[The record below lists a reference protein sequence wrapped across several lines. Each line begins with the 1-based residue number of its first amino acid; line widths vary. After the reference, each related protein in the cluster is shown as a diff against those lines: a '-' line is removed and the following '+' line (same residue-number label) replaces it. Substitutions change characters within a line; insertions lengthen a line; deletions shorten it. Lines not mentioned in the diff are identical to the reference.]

1 MATLEQLPADQ
12 RAVLSLLLSQQKS
25 YAQIAESL
33 ELSES
38 DVSERA
44 YRALDELARPE
55 KSPSARRRS
64 ELGDYLL
71 GQQSNEA
78 AAKTQQSLGR
88 SPNDRAW
95 LRAAAAPLSAL
106 PAVRLPV
113 IPGAD
118 AAPDAALLV
127 TADATPPPR
136 TVGGLRSGVIV
147 ITLAALAIAVIA
159 GVLIGRASG
168 GDGSGANTTT
178 ATTATTATN
187 ASATAT
193 PIAQAALKAPV
204 GAPAPKA
211 VGVAE
216 ISQQA
221 GNRVLSVVAK
231 AMPAAPSGSQYGVW
245 LTADAK
251 PAVWLGYF
259 QAIAKS
265 GGGIALQGTLNG
277 DPKLYSGVLVSLES
291 DKGTPTS
298 PAKSYLVG
306 PLRFSAAK

>member
-1 MATLEQLPADQ
+1 MATLEQLPADR

-44 YRALDELARPE
+44 YCALDELARPE

-71 GQQSNEA
+71 GQQSKEA

-95 LRAAAAPLSAL
+95 LRAAAAPLAAL
-106 PAVRLPV
+106 PAARLPV

-118 AAPDAALLV
+118 VAPDGALLV
-127 TADATPPPR
+127 TDDATPPPR

-147 ITLAALAIAVIA
+147 IALAALAVAVIA

-168 GDGSGANTTT
+168 GDGSGTNTT
-178 ATTATTATN
+178 AATTATN

-193 PIAQAALKAPV
+193 PVAQAALKPPA

-211 VGVAE
+211 EGIAE

-221 GNRVLSVVAK
+221 DSRVLSVVAK

-306 PLRFSAAK
+306 PLRFSAAN

>member
-33 ELSES
+33 ELSEA

-95 LRAAAAPLSAL
+95 LRAAAAPLAAL

-118 AAPDAALLV
+118 AAPDGALLV
-127 TADATPPPR
+127 TGDATPPPR

-147 ITLAALAIAVIA
+147 IALAALAVAVTA

-168 GDGSGANTTT
+168 GDGSGANTT
-178 ATTATTATN
+178 AATTATN
-187 ASATAT
+187 VSTTAT
-193 PIAQAALKAPV
+193 PIARAALKAPA
-204 GAPAPKA
+204 GAAAPKA

-221 GNRVLSVVAK
+221 DSRVLSVVAK

-277 DPKLYSGVLVSLES
+277 DPNLYSGVLVSLES

-298 PAKSYLVG
+298 PGKSYLVG
-306 PLRFSAAK
+306 PLRFSAAS

>member
-44 YRALDELARPE
+44 YCALDELARPE
-55 KSPSARRRS
+55 KSPSAGRRS

-71 GQQSNEA
+71 GQQSKEA

-95 LRAAAAPLSAL
+95 LRAAAAPLAAL

-118 AAPDAALLV
+118 AAPDGALLV
-127 TADATPPPR
+127 TDDATPPPR

-147 ITLAALAIAVIA
+147 IALAALAVAVIA

-168 GDGSGANTTT
+168 GDGSGTNTTT
-178 ATTATTATN
+178 AVTTATN

-193 PIAQAALKAPV
+193 PIAQAALKPPA

-211 VGVAE
+211 EGIAE

-221 GNRVLSVVAK
+221 GSRVLSVVAK

>member
-44 YRALDELARPE
+44 YRALDELAGPE

-71 GQQSNEA
+71 GQQSKEA

-95 LRAAAAPLSAL
+95 LRAAAAPLAAL

-118 AAPDAALLV
+118 AAPDGALLV

-147 ITLAALAIAVIA
+147 IALAALALAVIA

-168 GDGSGANTTT
+168 GDGSGTNTTT
-178 ATTATTATN
+178 AATTATN

-211 VGVAE
+211 EGVAE

-221 GNRVLSVVAK
+221 GSRVLSVVAK
-231 AMPAAPSGSQYGVW
+231 GMPAAPPGSQYGVW
-245 LTADAK
+245 LIADAK

>member
-33 ELSES
+33 ELTES

-44 YRALDELARPE
+44 YRALDELAQPE

-71 GQQSNEA
+71 GQQGKEA

-95 LRAAAAPLSAL
+95 LRAAAAPLAAL

-118 AAPDAALLV
+118 AAPDGALLV
-127 TADATPPPR
+127 TDDATPPPPR

-147 ITLAALAIAVIA
+147 IALAALAVAVIA

-168 GDGSGANTTT
+168 GDRSGANT
-178 ATTATTATN
+178 TTATTATN

-193 PIAQAALKAPV
+193 PIAQAALKPPV

-211 VGVAE
+211 LGVAK

-221 GNRVLSVVAK
+221 GSRFLEVLAIP
-231 AMPAAPSGSQYGVW
+231 MPPAPPGSQYGVW

-265 GGGIALQGTLNG
+265 GGGIGLQGPLTG
-277 DPKLYSGVLVSLES
+277 DPKLYDGVLISLES
-291 DKGTPTS
+291 TAGTPTS
-298 PAKSYLVG
+298 PAKTYLVG
-306 PLRFSAAK
+306 PLRFSAAN

>member
-44 YRALDELARPE
+44 YCALDELARPE

-71 GQQSNEA
+71 GQQSKEA

-118 AAPDAALLV
+118 AAPDGALLV
-127 TADATPPPR
+127 SADATPPPR

-147 ITLAALAIAVIA
+147 IALAALAVAVIA

-168 GDGSGANTTT
+168 GDGSGTNTT
-178 ATTATTATN
+178 AAVTTATN

-193 PIAQAALKAPV
+193 PVAQAALKPPA

-211 VGVAE
+211 EGIAE

-221 GNRVLSVVAK
+221 GSRVLSVVAK

>member
-1 MATLEQLPADQ
+1 MATLEQLPADR

-44 YRALDELARPE
+44 YRALDELAGPE

-95 LRAAAAPLSAL
+95 LRAAAAPLAAL

-118 AAPDAALLV
+118 AAPDGALLV
-127 TADATPPPR
+127 TDDATPPPR

-147 ITLAALAIAVIA
+147 IALAALAVAVIA

-168 GDGSGANTTT
+168 GDGSGTNTT
-178 ATTATTATN
+178 AATTATN

-204 GAPAPKA
+204 GSPAPKA
-211 VGVAE
+211 EGVAE

-221 GNRVLSVVAK
+221 GSRVLSVVAK
-231 AMPAAPSGSQYGVW
+231 AMPAAPPGSQYGVW

>member
-1 MATLEQLPADQ
+1 MATLEQLPADR

-33 ELSES
+33 QLSES

-44 YRALDELARPE
+44 YRALDELAQPA

-71 GQQSNEA
+71 GQQGKEA

-95 LRAAAAPLSAL
+95 LRAAAAPLAAL

-118 AAPDAALLV
+118 AAPDGAPLV
-127 TADATPPPR
+127 TDDATPPPR

-147 ITLAALAIAVIA
+147 IALAALAVAVIA

-168 GDGSGANTTT
+168 GDGSGTNTT
-178 ATTATTATN
+178 AATTATN

-211 VGVAE
+211 YGVAE

-221 GNRVLSVVAK
+221 GSRYLKVA
-231 AMPAAPSGSQYGVW
+231 ALRMPPAPSGSQYGVW

-265 GGGIALQGTLNG
+265 GGGIGLQGPLTG
-277 DPKLYSGVLVSLES
+277 DPKLYDGVLISLES
-291 DKGTPTS
+291 TAGTPTN

-306 PLRFSAAK
+306 PLRFSAAN

>member
-1 MATLEQLPADQ
+1 MATLEQLPADR

-33 ELSES
+33 QLSES

-44 YRALDELARPE
+44 YRALDELAQPE

-95 LRAAAAPLSAL
+95 LRAAAAPLAAL

-118 AAPDAALLV
+118 AAPDGAPLV
-127 TADATPPPR
+127 TDDATPPPR

-147 ITLAALAIAVIA
+147 IALAALAVAVIA

-168 GDGSGANTTT
+168 GDGSGTNTT
-178 ATTATTATN
+178 TTATTATN

-193 PIAQAALKAPV
+193 PIAQAALKPPV

-211 VGVAE
+211 LGVAK

-221 GNRVLSVVAK
+221 GSRFLEVLAIP
-231 AMPAAPSGSQYGVW
+231 MPPAPPGSQYGVW

-265 GGGIALQGTLNG
+265 GGGIGLQGPLTG
-277 DPKLYSGVLVSLES
+277 DPKLYDGVLISLES
-291 DKGTPTS
+291 TAGTPTS

>member
-1 MATLEQLPADQ
+1 MATLEQLSADR

-33 ELSES
+33 QLSES

-44 YRALDELARPE
+44 YRALDELAQPE

-71 GQQSNEA
+71 GQQGKEA

-95 LRAAAAPLSAL
+95 LRAAAAPLAAL

-118 AAPDAALLV
+118 AAPDGALLV
-127 TADATPPPR
+127 TDDATPPPPR

-147 ITLAALAIAVIA
+147 IALAALAVAVIA

-168 GDGSGANTTT
+168 GDGSGTNTTT
-178 ATTATTATN
+178 AATTATN

-204 GAPAPKA
+204 GSPAPKA
-211 VGVAE
+211 EGVAE

-221 GNRVLSVVAK
+221 GSRVLSVVAK
-231 AMPAAPSGSQYGVW
+231 AMPAAPPGSQYGVW

-277 DPKLYSGVLVSLES
+277 DPKLYSGVLISLES

>member
-33 ELSES
+33 ELTEP

-71 GQQSNEA
+71 GQQSKEA

-95 LRAAAAPLSAL
+95 LRAAAAPLAAL

-118 AAPDAALLV
+118 AAPDGALLV

-147 ITLAALAIAVIA
+147 IALAALAVAVIA

-168 GDGSGANTTT
+168 GDRSGANTTT
-178 ATTATTATN
+178 ATTAAN
-187 ASATAT
+187 PSATAT

-221 GNRVLSVVAK
+221 GSRVLSVVAK

-306 PLRFSAAK
+306 PLRFSPAK

>member
-44 YRALDELARPE
+44 YCALDELARPE
-55 KSPSARRRS
+55 KSPSAGRRS

-71 GQQSNEA
+71 GQQNKEA

-118 AAPDAALLV
+118 AAPDGALLV
-127 TADATPPPR
+127 SADATPPPR

-147 ITLAALAIAVIA
+147 IALAALAVAVIA

-168 GDGSGANTTT
+168 GDGSGTNTT
-178 ATTATTATN
+178 AAVTTATN

-193 PIAQAALKAPV
+193 PVAQAALKPPA

-211 VGVAE
+211 EGIAE

-221 GNRVLSVVAK
+221 GSRVLSVVAK

>member
-1 MATLEQLPADQ
+1 MATLEQLPADR

-44 YRALDELARPE
+44 YCALDELARPE
-55 KSPSARRRS
+55 KSPSAHRRS

-95 LRAAAAPLSAL
+95 LRAAAAPLAAL

-118 AAPDAALLV
+118 AAPDGALLV
-127 TADATPPPR
+127 SADATPPPR
-136 TVGGLRSGVIV
+136 TVGVLRSGVIV
-147 ITLAALAIAVIA
+147 IALAALAVAVIA

-168 GDGSGANTTT
+168 GDGSGTNTTT
-178 ATTATTATN
+178 AATTATN

-204 GAPAPKA
+204 GSPAPKA
-211 VGVAE
+211 EGVAE

-221 GNRVLSVVAK
+221 GSRVLSVVAK
-231 AMPAAPSGSQYGVW
+231 GMPAAPPGSQYGVW

>member
-1 MATLEQLPADQ
+1 MATLEQLPADR

-44 YRALDELARPE
+44 YCALDELARPE
-55 KSPSARRRS
+55 KSPSAHRRS

-95 LRAAAAPLSAL
+95 LRAAAAPLAAL

-118 AAPDAALLV
+118 AAPDGALLV
-127 TADATPPPR
+127 SADATPPPR

-147 ITLAALAIAVIA
+147 IALAALAVAVIA

-168 GDGSGANTTT
+168 GDGSGTNTTT
-178 ATTATTATN
+178 AATTATN

-204 GAPAPKA
+204 GSPAPKA
-211 VGVAE
+211 EGVAE

-221 GNRVLSVVAK
+221 GSRVLSVVAK
-231 AMPAAPSGSQYGVW
+231 GMPAAPPGSQYGVW

>member
-44 YRALDELARPE
+44 YCALDELARPE
-55 KSPSARRRS
+55 KSPSAGRRS

-71 GQQSNEA
+71 GQQSKEA

-118 AAPDAALLV
+118 AAPDGALLV
-127 TADATPPPR
+127 SADATPLPR

-147 ITLAALAIAVIA
+147 IALAALAVAVIA

-168 GDGSGANTTT
+168 GDGSGTNTT
-178 ATTATTATN
+178 AAVTTATN

-193 PIAQAALKAPV
+193 PVAQAALKPPA

-211 VGVAE
+211 EGIAE

-221 GNRVLSVVAK
+221 GSRVLSVVAK